1 MTSPALA
8 GAAASRA
15 AAPASIMIRAIC
27 RIFVRTRILAQG
39 CGDSQDCTVSPTILR
54 RVRRLGFLLLL
65 AACLLAACG
74 GGGDEGDEVEN
85 LLDKAFSEDIRSA
98 DLELEADLE
107 LDGILDEPIRIEAE
121 GPFRG
126 NEGKLPSAD
135 IELRIGTDGGGQ
147 TITSGVLTTGDR
159 AFVKF
164 QDVYYEQPRER
175 VREANETIRQGEKGG
190 DRPLSELGLDPRSW
204 LGEAKEEGDAEVAG
218 VETRHV
224 SGTLDVGDLMR
235 NLNKFVAR
243 SGSALGGA
251 TGQAAAPRLSDAD
264 IRQLTEAVDDPS
276 FDVYVGKEDDII
288 RRVSGRVEFEI
299 PKRSRA
305 GLGGLDGGSIVFS
318 IEFRNVN
325 GDQEIEEPA
334 SARPL
339 SDLTDSLGAGGLA
352 QGLGGG
358 AQPEGPPAPEE
369 TPGAGGGGSADPEAF
384 RRYAE
389 CLDEARPEDTEELQR
404 CADLLEQ
411 P

>member
-1 MTSPALA
+1 VKS
-8 GAAASRA
+8 AA
-15 AAPASIMIRAIC
+15 
-27 RIFVRTRILAQG
+27 
-39 CGDSQDCTVSPTILR
+39 CTVSPTILPG
-54 RVRRLGFLLLL
+54 VRRLGYLLLL

-74 GGGDEGDEVEN
+74 GGGGDDEDAVEN

-98 DLELEADLE
+98 DLDLEAEIE
-107 LDGILDEPIRIEAE
+107 LDGLLDEPMRIEAE

-164 QDVYYEQPRER
+164 QDVYYEQPPER
-175 VREANETIRQGEKGG
+175 VREANEAIRRGQREG

-204 LGEAKEEGDAEVAG
+204 LGEAKEEGGAEVAG

-224 SGTLDVGDLMR
+224 SGTLDVELLMR
-235 NLNKFVAR
+235 NLNEFVAR
-243 SGSALGGA
+243 SGSALGSA
-251 TGQAAAPRLSDAD
+251 DGQAAPRLSDAD
-264 IRQLTEAVDDPS
+264 IRELTEAVEDPS
-276 FDVYVGKEDDII
+276 FDVYVGKGDDIV

-305 GLGGLDGGSIVFS
+305 GLDGLDGGSIVFS
-318 IEFRNVN
+318 VEFRDVN

-339 SDLTDSLGAGGLA
+339 SDLTDSLGAGLA
-352 QGLGGG
+352 QGLGSG
-358 AQPEGPPAPEE
+358 AQPEAPAAPEE
-369 TPGAGGGGSADPEAF
+369 AAPGGGGATDPEAF